1 MTKATLIKRSIGLGL
16 WFQRVSPLSSWWVAY
31 GMQADMVL
39 EKELGLQ
46 AAGRD
51 RQTDRQM
58 DRRTDGQVDR
68 HTGPGLALKP
78 SKPMNSDKLPPTRPH
93 LLQQSRAF

>member
-1 MTKATLIKRSIGLGL
+1 
-16 WFQRVSPLSSWWVAY
+16 
-31 GMQADMVL
+31 MQADMVL

-93 LLQQSRAF
+93 LLTVSLPGPNTFQAPQREDGSPRCFVVRV